1 MCQKWWEEVEL
12 LARQEG
18 GGTRIVEYS
27 LLWPDDRA
35 AMLAIWVMSGEGLL
49 LCSATVRGVTASG
62 HTAQELLVAAR
73 EAMHV
78 RGRDALADPG
88 VPAEESLGI
97 EDVHVLNIL
106 YRICAPIKAW
116 GTS

>member
-1 MCQKWWEEVEL
+1 MEWEEGEL

-49 LCSATVRGVTASG
+49 LCSARVCGVTASG

-78 RGRDALADPG
+78 RGRDALADHG
-88 VPAEESLGI
+88 VPAEEFLGI
-97 EDVHVLNIL
+97 GIRDVPIWYIL
-106 YRICAPIKAW
+106 YRICASIKAR